1 MTFQRWARPRN
12 TQRLSEWVCSFTSF
26 KRKCSSSMKGTKAG
40 LSGCA
45 REVPDIY
52 ELSLKQA
59 RSNASIS
66 IRTLQY
72 KQQYRYRPGVAQRVP
87 VSYGSQIS
95 WQRHRMVA
103 SLSALS
109 TGRLYPQKVH
119 LVLISVRGWFD
130 PRAIVRPEGLCH
142 WKIPTTPSGIEPATS
157 RFVA

>member
-1 MTFQRWARPRN
+1 
-12 TQRLSEWVCSFTSF
+12 
-26 KRKCSSSMKGTKAG
+26 MKGTKAG

-95 WQRHRMVA
+95 
-103 SLSALS
+103 
-109 TGRLYPQKVH
+109 
-119 LVLISVRGWFD
+119 
-130 PRAIVRPEGLCH
+130 
-142 WKIPTTPSGIEPATS
+142 
-157 RFVA
+157 